1 MYTGDYAYKRDLV
14 AIARKREKEGEWGGK
29 SAPDTKR
36 HTVRV
41 EQCTINAF
49 FPLQE
54 SRGLV
59 ALYHRLF
66 ISLTDRTRSI
76 YLSPSGLVYV
86 RIFS

>member
-1 MYTGDYAYKRDLV
+1 VREKE
-14 AIARKREKEGEWGGK
+14 RKRESGGK

-59 ALYHRLF
+59 ALYHRLLSLWRTKREAF
-66 ISLTDRTRSI
+66 IWI
-76 YLSPSGLVYV
+76 HVGLCM
-86 RIFS
+86 